1 MNCTRKSSISSLLL
15 AAMSVILILSGF
27 HGSNRELEKRFAFL
41 DSLDVTLNDER
52 LLADPLRLPDI
63 YCGDKSQKNEV
74 PGTVLSRKQ
83 YEALI
88 KPAGN
93 RFTNEMGLWKLLGA
107 RDAGNGITLA
117 AFYSGDNV
125 GYCVSLFTYDQHG
138 RILDAMNAREL
149 HLLWRVNLD
158 NPDDNNA
165 YTLDGYFTFDENH
178 VTLHRTMGRCMM
190 DFDNDIKSDVQWQQE
205 WEQDYIIN
213 DKGYFM
219 LQQQRVTGQKGNVD
233 YYSAMDIKS
242 WDMLVCS
249 MHDPGVMNTWNEF
262 VNKVEEAYDPAYQY
276 NPFPLDVVHLYQ
288 MNPQRFLG
296 WISAPDNR
304 GAKLLRYFK
313 LAKADRPALMKE
325 IARIEDNDSRQWLTA
340 LVNSWDDKPLTK
352 HL

>member
-1 MNCTRKSSISSLLL
+1 MNCTSKSTIPCILL
-15 AAMSVILILSGF
+15 AALSVIMMLSGC
-27 HGSNRELEKRFAFL
+27 HGGNQELQKRFAFL
-41 DSLDVTLNDER
+41 DSLGVTLDEE
-52 LLADPLRLPDI
+52 LLLGDSLGLPDI
-63 YCGDKSQKNEV
+63 YNGDNSQKNAV
-74 PGTVLSRKQ
+74 PGKTLSKKQ
-83 YEALI
+83 YKALI
-88 KPAGN
+88 MPAGN
-93 RFTNEMGLWKLLGA
+93 RFVNEMGLWKLLGV
-107 RDAGNGITLA
+107 RNVGNEITLA

-125 GYCVSLFTYDQHG
+125 GYCVSLFTYDRHG
-138 RILDAMNAREL
+138 RVLDAINAREL

-158 NPDDNNA
+158 NPDDNNSYA
-165 YTLDGYFTFDENH
+165 LDGYFTFDDNH

-190 DFDNDIKSDVQWQQE
+190 DFDNDVKSNEQWQQE

-213 DKGYFM
+213 NKGYFM
-219 LQQQRVTGQKGNVD
+219 LQQQRVTGQKGDVD

-288 MNPQRFLG
+288 MNPQRFLQ

-313 LAKADRPALMKE
+313 LAKNDRSALMKE
-325 IARIEDNDSRQWLTA
+325 IARIEDHDSRQWLTA